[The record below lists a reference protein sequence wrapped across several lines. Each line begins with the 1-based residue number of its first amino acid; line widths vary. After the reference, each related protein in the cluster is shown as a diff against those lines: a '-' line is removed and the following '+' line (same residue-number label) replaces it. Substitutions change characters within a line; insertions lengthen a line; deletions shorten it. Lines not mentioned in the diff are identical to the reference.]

1 MQTTNSHDSTNKRA
15 NILLVDDEPS
25 IRNSITEILELTGFS
40 VIQAENGLRALE
52 IYEDQGAS
60 IDLVLLDMTM
70 PALSGLETLHRL
82 REQNSDLSVILFSG
96 YDDSQV
102 ESQPIDMS
110 KISFLKKPFKVEAL
124 LKCIE
129 ENLP

>member
-1 MQTTNSHDSTNKRA
+1 MQTNNSHNSTNKSA

-25 IRNSITEILELTGFS
+25 IRSSITEILELTGFS

-52 IYEDQGAS
+52 IYEEQGTS

-70 PALSGLETLHRL
+70 PALSGLETLSKL
-82 REQNSDLSVILFSG
+82 REQNSGLSVILFSG

-110 KISFLKKPFKVEAL
+110 RISFLKKPFKVDTL
-124 LKCIE
+124 LQCIQ

>member
-1 MQTTNSHDSTNKRA
+1 V
-15 NILLVDDEPS
+15 VDDEPS
-25 IRNSITEILELTGFS
+25 IRDSITEILELTGFS

-70 PALSGLETLHRL
+70 PVLSGLETLHKL

-102 ESQPIDMS
+102 ESQPIDLS

-124 LKCIE
+124 LQCIR